1 MEIAVWLEE
10 LQQKA
15 QKDPAL
21 RQRFFDTRKAEDP
34 LAAFCELCR
43 TLGYPIYDMDLIGA
57 GEEFYAAIK
66 RSTNGGGE
74 NSPALEGEDDFYEQF
89 FVSLKSFQKSL

>member
-21 RQRFFDTRKAEDP
+21 K
-34 LAAFCELCR
+34 
-43 TLGYPIYDMDLIGA
+43 
-57 GEEFYAAIK
+57 
-66 RSTNGGGE
+66 
-74 NSPALEGEDDFYEQF
+74 GEDDFYEQF
-89 FVSLKSFQKSL
+89 FVGLKSFQKSL